1 MSSETSAVNVHGAW
15 SAKRLTLLAMM
26 LALISVSSYIAIP
39 LPFSDA
45 KITAQT
51 MIVNL
56 IGLLI
61 APQDTILVMA
71 SWLLLGLC
79 GVPVFSGGSAGP
91 GKLLG
96 PSGGYYIGFLVVAF
110 LISLFCRKWKNV
122 AFQTAFLIVVGIPVI
137 YAFGAGWMKHVT
149 GQPWGAVIV
158 QSIIPFIP
166 LDIVKCVAAVAL
178 GLALKR
184 TGLFG
189 K

>member
-110 LISLFCRKWKNV
+110 LISLFCLEMEKCCIPDSVPDCSWYSGDLRIRCRLDETRDR
-122 AFQTAFLIVVGIPVI
+122 TAVGCSYRAVDNSV
-137 YAFGAGWMKHVT
+137 YSAGH
-149 GQPWGAVIV
+149 
-158 QSIIPFIP
+158 
-166 LDIVKCVAAVAL
+166 
-178 GLALKR
+178 R
-184 TGLFG
+184 
-189 K
+189 

>member
-1 MSSETSAVNVHGAW
+1 MAVCLYGYVLPAESASLFFRCSLSFYRAV
-15 SAKRLTLLAMM
+15 T
-26 LALISVSSYIAIP
+26 
-39 LPFSDA
+39 FFD
-45 KITAQT
+45 T
-51 MIVNL
+51 
-56 IGLLI
+56 
-61 APQDTILVMA
+61 PQDTILVMA

-178 GLALKR
+178 GKALKR

-189 K
+189 N

>member
-110 LISLFCRKWKNV
+110 LISLFCRKWKKLFTNPTFCSKIYKSMRIN
-122 AFQTAFLIVVGIPVI
+122 AF
-137 YAFGAGWMKHVT
+137 
-149 GQPWGAVIV
+149 AVF
-158 QSIIPFIP
+158 SETEGHIIQRKV
-166 LDIVKCVAAVAL
+166 LSQL
-178 GLALKR
+178 
-184 TGLFG
+184 
-189 K
+189 

>member
-79 GVPVFSGGSAGP
+79 GVPVF
-91 GKLLG
+91 
-96 PSGGYYIGFLVVAF
+96 LVVAF

-178 GLALKR
+178 GKALKR

-189 K
+189 N

>member
-71 SWLLLGLC
+71 SWLL
-79 GVPVFSGGSAGP
+79 
-91 GKLLG
+91 
-96 PSGGYYIGFLVVAF
+96 
-110 LISLFCRKWKNV
+110 
-122 AFQTAFLIVVGIPVI
+122 
-137 YAFGAGWMKHVT
+137 
-149 GQPWGAVIV
+149 
-158 QSIIPFIP
+158 
-166 LDIVKCVAAVAL
+166 
-178 GLALKR
+178 
-184 TGLFG
+184 
-189 K
+189 

>member
-91 GKLLG
+91 GKTAWTERRLLYRI
-96 PSGGYYIGFLVVAF
+96 SGCSVPDFPVLPEMEKCCIPDSVPDCSWYSGDLRIR
-110 LISLFCRKWKNV
+110 CRLDETRDR
-122 AFQTAFLIVVGIPVI
+122 TAVGCSYRAVDNSV
-137 YAFGAGWMKHVT
+137 YSAGH
-149 GQPWGAVIV
+149 
-158 QSIIPFIP
+158 
-166 LDIVKCVAAVAL
+166 
-178 GLALKR
+178 R
-184 TGLFG
+184 
-189 K
+189 

>member
-91 GKLLG
+91 DGKYV
-96 PSGGYYIGFLVVAF
+96 PI
-110 LISLFCRKWKNV
+110 RK
-122 AFQTAFLIVVGIPVI
+122 
-137 YAFGAGWMKHVT
+137 
-149 GQPWGAVIV
+149 
-158 QSIIPFIP
+158 
-166 LDIVKCVAAVAL
+166 
-178 GLALKR
+178 
-184 TGLFG
+184 
-189 K
+189 

>member
-110 LISLFCRKWKNV
+110 LI
-122 AFQTAFLIVVGIPVI
+122 VVGIPVI

-178 GLALKR
+178 GKALKR

-189 K
+189 N

>member
-1 MSSETSAVNVHGAW
+1 MSSETSAVNVHGCMEREAAYTFGDDAGSYQCVFVYRD
-15 SAKRLTLLAMM
+15 SA
-26 LALISVSSYIAIP
+26 SVFGCKDHSADDDCQPDRSADCTTGYH
-39 LPFSDA
+39 
-45 KITAQT
+45 
-51 MIVNL
+51 
-56 IGLLI
+56 
-61 APQDTILVMA
+61 LVMA

-178 GLALKR
+178 GKALKR

-189 K
+189 N

>member
-71 SWLLLGLC
+71 AYAAC
-79 GVPVFSGGSAGP
+79 RYSA
-91 GKLLG
+91 
-96 PSGGYYIGFLVVAF
+96 AEAQDREN
-110 LISLFCRKWKNV
+110 C
-122 AFQTAFLIVVGIPVI
+122 
-137 YAFGAGWMKHVT
+137 
-149 GQPWGAVIV
+149 
-158 QSIIPFIP
+158 
-166 LDIVKCVAAVAL
+166 LDRAAVTISDFWL
-178 GLALKR
+178 
-184 TGLFG
+184 
-189 K
+189 

>member
-110 LISLFCRKWKNV
+110 LISLILPEMEKCCI
-122 AFQTAFLIVVGIPVI
+122 QTAFLIVKYSGDLRIRCRLDETRDRTAVGCSYRAVDNSV
-137 YAFGAGWMKHVT
+137 YSAGH
-149 GQPWGAVIV
+149 
-158 QSIIPFIP
+158 
-166 LDIVKCVAAVAL
+166 
-178 GLALKR
+178 R
-184 TGLFG
+184 
-189 K
+189 

>member
-110 LISLFCRKWKNV
+110 LISLFCRTWKNV

-178 GLALKR
+178 GKALKR

-189 K
+189 N

>member
-79 GVPVFSGGSAGP
+79 GVPV
-91 GKLLG
+91 
-96 PSGGYYIGFLVVAF
+96 
-110 LISLFCRKWKNV
+110 SLFCRKWKNV

-178 GLALKR
+178 GKALKR

-189 K
+189 N

>member
-96 PSGGYYIGFLVVAF
+96 PSGGYYIGFLVIAF

-122 AFQTAFLIVVGIPVI
+122 AFQTAFLIVVGILD
-137 YAFGAGWMKHVT
+137 YAIRCRLDETRDRTAVGCSYRAVDNSVYSAGH
-149 GQPWGAVIV
+149 
-158 QSIIPFIP
+158 
-166 LDIVKCVAAVAL
+166 
-178 GLALKR
+178 R
-184 TGLFG
+184 
-189 K
+189 

>member
-79 GVPVFSGGSAGP
+79 GVPVFSGGSAEW
-91 GKLLG
+91 KTW
-96 PSGGYYIGFLVVAF
+96 SSGYYIGFLVVAF

-178 GLALKR
+178 GKALKR

-189 K
+189 N

>member
-26 LALISVSSYIAIP
+26 LAPISVSSYIAIP

-71 SWLLLGLC
+71 SWLLRRAGIQRRKRRTGKTAWTERRLLYRISGC
-79 GVPVFSGGSAGP
+79 SVPDFPVLPEMEKCCIPDSVPDCSWYSGDLRIRCRLDETRDRTAAGCSYRAVDNSVYSAGH
-91 GKLLG
+91 
-96 PSGGYYIGFLVVAF
+96 
-110 LISLFCRKWKNV
+110 R
-122 AFQTAFLIVVGIPVI
+122 
-137 YAFGAGWMKHVT
+137 
-149 GQPWGAVIV
+149 
-158 QSIIPFIP
+158 
-166 LDIVKCVAAVAL
+166 
-178 GLALKR
+178 
-184 TGLFG
+184 
-189 K
+189 

>member
-71 SWLLLGLC
+71 SWLSVVMRRAGYSAAEAQDRETAWTERRLLYRISGC
-79 GVPVFSGGSAGP
+79 SVPDFPVLP
-91 GKLLG
+91 EME
-96 PSGGYYIGFLVVAF
+96 
-110 LISLFCRKWKNV
+110 NV

-149 GQPWGAVIV
+149 GQRGV
-158 QSIIPFIP
+158 QLS
-166 LDIVKCVAAVAL
+166 CS
-178 GLALKR
+178 R
-184 TGLFG
+184 
-189 K
+189 

>member
-51 MIVNL
+51 MIVKNL

-71 SWLLLGLC
+71 SWLLC
-79 GVPVFSGGSAGP
+79 QAYAACRYSA
-91 GKLLG
+91 
-96 PSGGYYIGFLVVAF
+96 AEAQDREN
-110 LISLFCRKWKNV
+110 C
-122 AFQTAFLIVVGIPVI
+122 
-137 YAFGAGWMKHVT
+137 
-149 GQPWGAVIV
+149 
-158 QSIIPFIP
+158 
-166 LDIVKCVAAVAL
+166 LDRAAVTISDFWL
-178 GLALKR
+178 
-184 TGLFG
+184 
-189 K
+189 

>member
-96 PSGGYYIGFLVVAF
+96 PSGGYYR
-110 LISLFCRKWKNV
+110 ISGCSVPDFPVLPEMEKCCIPDSVPDCSWYSGDLRIRCRLDETRDR
-122 AFQTAFLIVVGIPVI
+122 TAVGCSYRAVDNSV
-137 YAFGAGWMKHVT
+137 YSAGH
-149 GQPWGAVIV
+149 
-158 QSIIPFIP
+158 
-166 LDIVKCVAAVAL
+166 
-178 GLALKR
+178 R
-184 TGLFG
+184 
-189 K
+189 

>member
-61 APQDTILVMA
+61 APQDTILVVFCENFFHDDSGLPSA
-71 SWLLLGLC
+71 SGKD
-79 GVPVFSGGSAGP
+79 P
-91 GKLLG
+91 GM
-96 PSGGYYIGFLVVAF
+96 PS
-110 LISLFCRKWKNV
+110 
-122 AFQTAFLIVVGIPVI
+122 
-137 YAFGAGWMKHVT
+137 
-149 GQPWGAVIV
+149 
-158 QSIIPFIP
+158 
-166 LDIVKCVAAVAL
+166 
-178 GLALKR
+178 
-184 TGLFG
+184 
-189 K
+189 

>member
-96 PSGGYYIGFLVVAF
+96 PSGGYYIGFLRGRSSAENKSVEKQQVPEMEKCCIPDSVPDCSWYSGD
-110 LISLFCRKWKNV
+110 LRIRCRLDETRDR
-122 AFQTAFLIVVGIPVI
+122 TAVGCSYRAVDNSV
-137 YAFGAGWMKHVT
+137 YSAGH
-149 GQPWGAVIV
+149 
-158 QSIIPFIP
+158 
-166 LDIVKCVAAVAL
+166 
-178 GLALKR
+178 R
-184 TGLFG
+184 
-189 K
+189 

>member
-122 AFQTAFLIVVGIPVI
+122 PDCSWYSGDLRIRCRLDETRDRTAVGCSYRAVDNSV
-137 YAFGAGWMKHVT
+137 YSAGH
-149 GQPWGAVIV
+149 
-158 QSIIPFIP
+158 
-166 LDIVKCVAAVAL
+166 
-178 GLALKR
+178 R
-184 TGLFG
+184 
-189 K
+189 

>member
-110 LISLFCRKWKNV
+110 LI
-122 AFQTAFLIVVGIPVI
+122 VVGIPVI

-178 GLALKR
+178 GKVLKR

-189 K
+189 N

>member
-110 LISLFCRKWKNV
+110 LMEKCCIPDSVPDCSWYSGDLRIRCRLDETRDR
-122 AFQTAFLIVVGIPVI
+122 TAVGCSYRAVDNSV
-137 YAFGAGWMKHVT
+137 YSAGH
-149 GQPWGAVIV
+149 
-158 QSIIPFIP
+158 
-166 LDIVKCVAAVAL
+166 
-178 GLALKR
+178 R
-184 TGLFG
+184 
-189 K
+189 

>member
-110 LISLFCRKWKNV
+110 LISCFAGNGKMLHSDSVPDCSWYSGDLRIRCRLDETRDR
-122 AFQTAFLIVVGIPVI
+122 TAVGCSYRAVDNSV
-137 YAFGAGWMKHVT
+137 YSAGH
-149 GQPWGAVIV
+149 
-158 QSIIPFIP
+158 
-166 LDIVKCVAAVAL
+166 
-178 GLALKR
+178 R
-184 TGLFG
+184 
-189 K
+189 

>member
-15 SAKRLTLLAMM
+15 SASNTLLAMM

-51 MIVNL
+51 MIVDL

-79 GVPVFSGGSAGP
+79 GVPVFSGGSAGENC
-91 GKLLG
+91 L

-166 LDIVKCVAAVAL
+166 LDIVKCVAAVA
-178 GLALKR
+178 R
-184 TGLFG
+184 RRR
-189 K
+189 

>member
-61 APQDTILVMA
+61 APQDYA
-71 SWLLLGLC
+71 AC
-79 GVPVFSGGSAGP
+79 RYSA
-91 GKLLG
+91 
-96 PSGGYYIGFLVVAF
+96 AEAQDREN
-110 LISLFCRKWKNV
+110 C
-122 AFQTAFLIVVGIPVI
+122 
-137 YAFGAGWMKHVT
+137 
-149 GQPWGAVIV
+149 
-158 QSIIPFIP
+158 
-166 LDIVKCVAAVAL
+166 LDRAAVTISDFWL
-178 GLALKR
+178 
-184 TGLFG
+184 
-189 K
+189 

>member
-71 SWLLLGLC
+71 SC
-79 GVPVFSGGSAGP
+79 CSVPDFPVLPEMEKCCIPDSVPDCSWYSGDLRIRCRLDETRDRTAVGCSYRAVDNSVYSAGH
-91 GKLLG
+91 
-96 PSGGYYIGFLVVAF
+96 
-110 LISLFCRKWKNV
+110 R
-122 AFQTAFLIVVGIPVI
+122 
-137 YAFGAGWMKHVT
+137 
-149 GQPWGAVIV
+149 
-158 QSIIPFIP
+158 
-166 LDIVKCVAAVAL
+166 
-178 GLALKR
+178 
-184 TGLFG
+184 
-189 K
+189 

>member
-122 AFQTAFLIVVGIPVI
+122 AFQTADCSWYSGDLRIRCRLDETRDRTAVGCSYRAVDNSV
-137 YAFGAGWMKHVT
+137 YSAGH
-149 GQPWGAVIV
+149 
-158 QSIIPFIP
+158 
-166 LDIVKCVAAVAL
+166 
-178 GLALKR
+178 R
-184 TGLFG
+184 
-189 K
+189 

>member
-96 PSGGYYIGFLVVAF
+96 PSA
-110 LISLFCRKWKNV
+110 
-122 AFQTAFLIVVGIPVI
+122 
-137 YAFGAGWMKHVT
+137 

-178 GLALKR
+178 GKALKR

-189 K
+189 N

>member
-61 APQDTILVMA
+61 MA

-178 GLALKR
+178 GKALKR

-189 K
+189 N

>member
-1 MSSETSAVNVHGAW
+1 MSSETSAVKAHSAW
-15 SAKRLTLLAMM
+15 SAKRITLLAMM

-79 GVPVFSGGSAGP
+79 GVPVFSGGTAGP

-110 LISLFCRKWKNV
+110 LISLFCRKWKNA
-122 AFQTAFLIVVGIPVI
+122 AFQTAFLIVIGIPVI
-137 YAFGAGWMKHVT
+137 YAFGASVT

-158 QSIIPFIP
+158 QSVIPFIP

-178 GLALKR
+178 GKALKR

-189 K
+189 N